1 MVAVCSVV
9 VVFGGLSVGVA
20 LVATVGAASVDIPVV
35 VGLFNARVLVGTV
48 NGDNLRLGVVA
59 VSVTVGGSGGV
70 SVSGLL
76 GVSVGR
82 SGGVSV
88 SGLLGVAVG
97 GLRVAVGGLR
107 VAVGGLRVAVAVV
120 AIIVTVTVRV
130 SVTVRVTVTV
140 RVIMTVRVTVTV
152 LAKTAGGFAVTV
164 GVLSVVVVS
173 IVVSVVVVLTVE
185 GSLTD
190 RAEVVKTIGTVA
202 GLVAVSTDE
211 LVEGV
216 GGVVT
221 VVLNGGVL
229 VLAVNVDGGGQ
240 IDASRGVLGDDLL
253 VGLNRDVHVTKLD
266 LTDRDGLKGGELLPL
281 DGESLASTA

>member
-1 MVAVCSVV
+1 MVVVCSVV
-9 VVFGGLSVGVA
+9 VVFGGLSVDVA
-20 LVATVGAASVDIPVV
+20 LVATVGAASVDLPVV

-88 SGLLGVAVG
+88 SGLLG
-97 GLRVAVGGLR
+97 

-221 VVLNGGVL
+221 VVLDGGVL

-240 IDASRGVLGDDLL
+240 IDASSGVLGDDLL

-281 DGESLASTA
+281 DGESLAATA